1 MSGSPELGHRGHRE
15 HGEVRLQSGEMIVPS
30 RPEQTWN
37 AALYDQRHAFVYE
50 RGADLLEL
58 LAPQAGER
66 ILDLG
71 CGTGHLTAQIAARG
85 AEVVGLDASA
95 EMIEQARR
103 NHPQLAFEIADATQF
118 EVAEPF
124 DAVFSNAVLHW
135 VKPPE
140 KAIERIAAALKP
152 GGRFVA
158 EFGGKGNVAA
168 ILDAVGQAV
177 NAALGRDAGDVN
189 PWYYPSVG
197 QYAAILEANHFE
209 VRYATLF
216 DRPTPLEER
225 EQGLANWLAMFCG
238 PCFAVLPEALRPQA
252 IADTI
257 ERARPR
263 LYRDGSWTADY
274 RRLRIM
280 AAKA

>member
-1 MSGSPELGHRGHRE
+1 MSVQAKP
-15 HGEVRLQSGEMIVPS
+15 Q
-30 RPEQTWN
+30 QTWN
-37 AALYDQRHAFVYE
+37 AGLYDQRHSFVYQH
-50 RGADLLEL
+50 GADLLEL

-71 CGTGHLTAQIAARG
+71 CGTGHLTAQIAVRG
-85 AEVVGLDASA
+85 ARVLGLDASA
-95 EMIEQARR
+95 EMVDQARR

-118 EVAEPF
+118 EVAQPF

-135 VKPPE
+135 VRPPE
-140 KAIERIAAALKP
+140 KAVERIAAALKP
-152 GGRFVA
+152 GGRFVT

-197 QYAAILEANHFE
+197 QYAAMLEARDFE

-216 DRPTPLEER
+216 DRPTPLEEG
-225 EQGLANWLAMFCG
+225 EQGMANWLAMFG
-238 PCFAVLPEALRPQA
+238 APCFAMLAEADRPRA
-252 IADTI
+252 LADAV

-263 LYRDGSWTADY
+263 LYRDGQWTADY
-274 RRLRIM
+274 RRLRVVAI
-280 AAKA
+280 KV

>member
-1 MSGSPELGHRGHRE
+1 MSVSAK
-15 HGEVRLQSGEMIVPS
+15 
-30 RPEQTWN
+30 PEQIWN
-37 AALYDQRHAFVYE
+37 AGLYDQRHAFVYQ

-58 LAPQAGER
+58 LAPQPGEL

-85 AEVVGLDASA
+85 AEVLGLDASA
-95 EMIEQARR
+95 EMVAEARR
-103 NHPQLAFEIADATQF
+103 NHPQLAFEIADATRF
-118 EVAEPF
+118 EVAQPF

-140 KAIERIAAALKP
+140 KAVERIAAALKP

-177 NAALGRDAGDVN
+177 SAAMCRDASDVN

-197 QYAAILEANHFE
+197 QYAAILEANRFE
-209 VRYATLF
+209 VRFATLF
-216 DRPTPLEER
+216 DRPTVLDDGER
-225 EQGLANWLAMFCG
+225 GLANWLAMFGG
-238 PCFAVLPEALRPQA
+238 PCFALLPEALRPLA
-252 IADTI
+252 VADAT

-263 LYRDGSWTADY
+263 LFRDGQWTADY
-274 RRLRIM
+274 RRLRVV
-280 AAKA
+280 AVKS